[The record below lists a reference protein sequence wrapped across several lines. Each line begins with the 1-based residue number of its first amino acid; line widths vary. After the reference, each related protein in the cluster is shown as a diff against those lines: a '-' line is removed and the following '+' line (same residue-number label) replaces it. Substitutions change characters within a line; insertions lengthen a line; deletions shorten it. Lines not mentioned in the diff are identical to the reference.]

1 MALKEER
8 GAKGRIR
15 TLVVHPTKTLA
26 VPEEEMVVAQI
37 IWVVKDRLC
46 KVVVGLWVVLV
57 EIGVPLA
64 GEAEEEEEVHSL
76 REGHLVVRLGP
87 WDQGDQEFMVDL
99 EVEDQVGQ
107 EQGEGEDQEVGSN
120 NRSREAGGEI
130 ERQDALA
137 SQKQIRHN
145 LPIVISLLKQLC
157 IGFRIK

>member
-1 MALKEER
+1 VALKEGR
-8 GAKGRIR
+8 GVRDRTR
-15 TLVVHPTKTLA
+15 TLVVRQTRILA

-64 GEAEEEEEVHSL
+64 GGEEEEEEVHSL

-107 EQGEGEDQEVGSN
+107 EQGEGEVQEVGSN
-120 NRSREAGGEI
+120 NRSKEAEGEI
-130 ERQDALA
+130 EEQEARV
-137 SQKQIRHN
+137 R
-145 LPIVISLLKQLC
+145 IVTICQL
-157 IGFRIK
+157 

>member
-8 GAKGRIR
+8 GARDRIR

-26 VPEEEMVVAQI
+26 VPEEEMVAAQI
-37 IWVVKDRLC
+37 TWVVEVKDRQC
-46 KVVVGLWVVLV
+46 KGVVGLWAVLV

-76 REGHLVVRLGP
+76 REGHLAGRVGP

-107 EQGEGEDQEVGSN
+107 EQGEEEVQEVGSN
-120 NRSREAGGEI
+120 NRSKEAEGEI
-130 ERQDALA
+130 EEQEARV
-137 SQKQIRHN
+137 R
-145 LPIVISLLKQLC
+145 IVTICQL
-157 IGFRIK
+157 